1 MRGDAYPATFPLL
14 PMTDLES
21 QTRKADVLLE
31 ALPYMQGFRGCT
43 FLIKVGGSAMEDPA
57 VVDTFLKDVVFLE
70 AVGINPVIVHG
81 GGKAI
86 SKAMQ
91 ESGLEAKFIN
101 GMRVTDEETIKIVE
115 QTLARVIN
123 PEIVN
128 KINAFGGKAVGI
140 PGTEVFTGEK
150 MKAELGWVGEVTGCK
165 LGLIQAAV
173 AGEFVPVVS
182 PVARENAS
190 GKTLN
195 VNADLAACALATGLK
210 ATKLIF
216 LSDVR
221 GVMRDHKDES
231 PHSSQVSMKLPSNS
245 LKGGWHHQ
253 RRHDSESG
261 FLPRITPRRRGEG
274 APHRRAH
281 SSRTDSG
288 DLHRPSASAPRSTFE
303 AKFVKLTSPQSFRRL
318 FRNPFSIFYFDGQ
331 DDRF

>member
-1 MRGDAYPATFPLL
+1 MISLA
-14 PMTDLES
+14 E
-21 QTRKADVLLE
+21 QTRKAAVLLE
-31 ALPYMQGFRGCT
+31 ALPYMQAYRGCT

-91 ESGLEAKFIN
+91 DSGLEARFIN

-115 QTLARVIN
+115 ETLARVIN
-123 PEIVN
+123 PEIVT

-140 PGTEVFTGEK
+140 PGTEIFQGDK
-150 MKAELGWVGEVTGCK
+150 MKGDLGWVGEVTDCK

-182 PVARENAS
+182 PVAREFAS

-195 VNADLAACALATGLK
+195 VNADLAACALATRLK
-210 ATKLIF
+210 AAKLIF

-221 GVMRDHKDES
+221 GVMRNPKDDATLIPTLNPASIAALKTEGIIS
-231 PHSSQVSMKLPSNS
+231 GGMIPKVDSSLDSLYGGVGKVHLIDGRIPHALI
-245 LKGGWHHQ
+245 LEIFTDFGIGT
-253 RRHDSESG
+253 E
-261 FLPRITPRRRGEG
+261 IT
-274 APHRRAH
+274 
-281 SSRTDSG
+281 
-288 DLHRPSASAPRSTFE
+288 L
-303 AKFVKLTSPQSFRRL
+303 
-318 FRNPFSIFYFDGQ
+318 
-331 DDRF
+331 

>member
-1 MRGDAYPATFPLL
+1 MN
-14 PMTDLES
+14 ES
-21 QTRKADVLLE
+21 QIKKADVLLE

-86 SKAMQ
+86 SKAMKD
-91 ESGLEAKFIN
+91 SGLEAKFIN

-115 QTLARVIN
+115 QTLARIIN

-128 KINAFGGKAVGI
+128 KINAFGGKAVGV
-140 PGTEVFTGEK
+140 PGTEVFNGEK
-150 MKAELGWVGEVTGCK
+150 MKGDLGWVGEVNDCK

-182 PVARENAS
+182 PVAREQAS

-195 VNADLAACALATGLK
+195 VNADLAACALATRLK

-221 GVMRDHKDES
+221 GVMRDPKDES
-231 PHSSQVSMKLPSNS
+231 TLIPSLDPTAIENLKKEGIISGGMIPKVDSSLESLRGGVGKVHLIDGRIPHALI
-245 LKGGWHHQ
+245 L
-253 RRHDSESG
+253 EI
-261 FLPRITPRRRGEG
+261 F
-274 APHRRAH
+274 
-281 SSRTDSG
+281 TDVG
-288 DLHRPSASAPRSTFE
+288 IGTEIHL
-303 AKFVKLTSPQSFRRL
+303 
-318 FRNPFSIFYFDGQ
+318 
-331 DDRF
+331 

>member
-1 MRGDAYPATFPLL
+1 VDGFPSILPLL
-14 PMTDLES
+14 PMTDLKS
-21 QTRKADVLLE
+21 QTHKADVLLE

-57 VVDTFLKDVVFLE
+57 VVNTFLKDVVFLE

-123 PEIVN
+123 PEIVD
-128 KINAFGGKAVGI
+128 KINAFGGKAVGV

-165 LGLIQAAV
+165 PGLIQAAV
-173 AGEFVPVVS
+173 SGEFVPVVS
-182 PVARENAS
+182 PVAREIAS

-195 VNADLAACALATGLK
+195 VNADLAACALATRLK

-221 GVMRDHKDES
+221 GVMQDPKDES
-231 PHSSQVSMKLPSNS
+231 TLIPSLNPAAIEQLKKDGIISGGMIPKVDSSLESLRGGVGKVHLIDGRIPHALI
-245 LKGGWHHQ
+245 L
-253 RRHDSESG
+253 EI
-261 FLPRITPRRRGEG
+261 F
-274 APHRRAH
+274 
-281 SSRTDSG
+281 TDVG
-288 DLHRPSASAPRSTFE
+288 IGTEIHL
-303 AKFVKLTSPQSFRRL
+303 
-318 FRNPFSIFYFDGQ
+318 
-331 DDRF
+331 

>member
-1 MRGDAYPATFPLL
+1 MN
-14 PMTDLES
+14 ES
-21 QTRKADVLLE
+21 QIKKADVLLE

-86 SKAMQ
+86 SKAMKD
-91 ESGLEAKFIN
+91 SGLEAKFIN

-123 PEIVN
+123 PQIVN
-128 KINAFGGKAVGI
+128 KINAFGGKAVGV

-150 MKAELGWVGEVTGCK
+150 MKGDLGWVGEVNDCR

-182 PVARENAS
+182 PVARETES

-195 VNADLAACALATGLK
+195 VNADLAACALATRLK

-221 GVMRDHKDES
+221 GVMRDFKDES
-231 PHSSQVSMKLPSNS
+231 TLIPSLNPAAIEELKKEGIISGGMIPKVDSSLESLRGGVGKVHLIDGRIPHALI
-245 LKGGWHHQ
+245 L
-253 RRHDSESG
+253 EI
-261 FLPRITPRRRGEG
+261 F
-274 APHRRAH
+274 
-281 SSRTDSG
+281 TDVG
-288 DLHRPSASAPRSTFE
+288 IGTEIHL
-303 AKFVKLTSPQSFRRL
+303 
-318 FRNPFSIFYFDGQ
+318 
-331 DDRF
+331 

>member
-1 MRGDAYPATFPLL
+1 MND
-14 PMTDLES
+14 
-21 QTRKADVLLE
+21 QIKKADVLLE

-86 SKAMQ
+86 SKAMKD
-91 ESGLEAKFIN
+91 SGLEAKFIN

-115 QTLARVIN
+115 QTLARIIN

-128 KINAFGGKAVGI
+128 KINAFGGKAVGV
-140 PGTEVFTGEK
+140 PGTEVFNGEK
-150 MKAELGWVGEVTGCK
+150 MAGDLGWVGEVTDCK

-182 PVARENAS
+182 PVAREQAS

-195 VNADLAACALATGLK
+195 VNADLAACALATRLK

-221 GVMRDHKDES
+221 GVMRDPKDENTLIPS
-231 PHSSQVSMKLPSNS
+231 LDPASIETLKKDGIISGGMIPKVDSSLDSLRGGVGKVHLIDGRIPHALI
-245 LKGGWHHQ
+245 L
-253 RRHDSESG
+253 EI
-261 FLPRITPRRRGEG
+261 F
-274 APHRRAH
+274 
-281 SSRTDSG
+281 TDVG
-288 DLHRPSASAPRSTFE
+288 IGTEIHL
-303 AKFVKLTSPQSFRRL
+303 
-318 FRNPFSIFYFDGQ
+318 
-331 DDRF
+331 

>member
-1 MRGDAYPATFPLL
+1 MNET
-14 PMTDLES
+14 
-21 QTRKADVLLE
+21 QIQKADVLLE

-86 SKAMQ
+86 SKAMKD
-91 ESGLEAKFIN
+91 SGLEAKFIN

-115 QTLARVIN
+115 ETLARVIN
-123 PEIVN
+123 PEIVT
-128 KINAFGGKAVGI
+128 KINAFGGKAVGV

-150 MKAELGWVGEVTGCK
+150 MKGDLGWVGEVNDCK

-182 PVARENAS
+182 PVAREQAS

-195 VNADLAACALATGLK
+195 VNADLAACALATRLK

-221 GVMRDHKDES
+221 GVMRDPKDNDTLIPSLDPAAIEQLKKEGIISGGMIPKVDSSLES
-231 PHSSQVSMKLPSNS
+231 LRGGVGKVHLIDGRIPHALI
-245 LKGGWHHQ
+245 L
-253 RRHDSESG
+253 EI
-261 FLPRITPRRRGEG
+261 F
-274 APHRRAH
+274 
-281 SSRTDSG
+281 TDVG
-288 DLHRPSASAPRSTFE
+288 IGTEIHL
-303 AKFVKLTSPQSFRRL
+303 
-318 FRNPFSIFYFDGQ
+318 
-331 DDRF
+331 

>member
-1 MRGDAYPATFPLL
+1 MPL
-14 PMTDLES
+14 PEHTA
-21 QTRKADVLLE
+21 KAAVLLE
-31 ALPYMQGFRGCT
+31 ALPYMQAYRGCT

-91 ESGLEAKFIN
+91 DSGLEARFIN

-115 QTLARVIN
+115 QTLARTIN

-128 KINAFGGKAVGI
+128 KLNSFGGKAVGI

-150 MKAELGWVGEVTGCK
+150 MKGDLGWVGEVNDCK

-182 PVARENAS
+182 PVAREVES
-190 GKTLN
+190 GRTLN
-195 VNADLAACALATGLK
+195 VNADLAACALATRLQ
-210 ATKLIF
+210 ARKLIF

-221 GVMRDHKDES
+221 GVLRDPKDES
-231 PHSSQVSMKLPSNS
+231 TLIPSLNPAYITDLKTQGVISGGMIPKVDSSLASLRGGVGKVHLIDGRIPHALI
-245 LKGGWHHQ
+245 LEIFTDIGIGT
-253 RRHDSESG
+253 E
-261 FLPRITPRRRGEG
+261 IT
-274 APHRRAH
+274 
-281 SSRTDSG
+281 
-288 DLHRPSASAPRSTFE
+288 L
-303 AKFVKLTSPQSFRRL
+303 
-318 FRNPFSIFYFDGQ
+318 
-331 DDRF
+331 

>member
-1 MRGDAYPATFPLL
+1 MDAYPATFPLL
-14 PMTDLES
+14 LMSHLES

-123 PEIVN
+123 PEIVE
-128 KINAFGGKAVGI
+128 KLNAFGGKAVGI

-195 VNADLAACALATGLK
+195 VNADLAACALATRLK

-221 GVMRDHKDES
+221 GVMRDPKDES
-231 PHSSQVSMKLPSNS
+231 TLIPSLDAAAVDALKKEGIISGGMIPKMDSSLESLRGGVGKVHLIDGRIPHALI
-245 LKGGWHHQ
+245 L
-253 RRHDSESG
+253 EI
-261 FLPRITPRRRGEG
+261 F
-274 APHRRAH
+274 
-281 SSRTDSG
+281 TDVG
-288 DLHRPSASAPRSTFE
+288 IGTEIHL
-303 AKFVKLTSPQSFRRL
+303 
-318 FRNPFSIFYFDGQ
+318 
-331 DDRF
+331 

>member
-1 MRGDAYPATFPLL
+1 MNET
-14 PMTDLES
+14 
-21 QTRKADVLLE
+21 QIQKADVLLE

-86 SKAMQ
+86 SKAMKD
-91 ESGLEAKFIN
+91 SGLEAKFVN

-123 PEIVN
+123 PEIVS
-128 KINAFGGKAVGI
+128 KINDFGGKAVGV

-150 MKAELGWVGEVTGCK
+150 MKGDLGWVGEVNDCK

-182 PVARENAS
+182 PVARELAS

-195 VNADLAACALATGLK
+195 VNADLAACALATRLK

-221 GVMRDHKDES
+221 GVMRDPKDDNT
-231 PHSSQVSMKLPSNS
+231 LIPSLDPAGIES
-245 LKGGWHHQ
+245 LKKEGIISGGMIPKV
-253 RRHDSESG
+253 DSSLESLRG
-261 FLPRITPRRRGEG
+261 GVGKVHLIDGRI
-274 APHRRAH
+274 PHALILEIF
-281 SSRTDSG
+281 TDVG
-288 DLHRPSASAPRSTFE
+288 IGTEIHL
-303 AKFVKLTSPQSFRRL
+303 
-318 FRNPFSIFYFDGQ
+318 
-331 DDRF
+331 